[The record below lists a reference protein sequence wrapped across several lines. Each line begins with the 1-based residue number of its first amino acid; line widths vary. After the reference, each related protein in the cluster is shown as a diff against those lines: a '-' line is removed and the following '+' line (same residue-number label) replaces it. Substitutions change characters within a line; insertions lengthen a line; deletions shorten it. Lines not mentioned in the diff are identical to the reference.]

1 MNHMLSAIKLRRIIT
16 SNLNIKSDCPINIIP
31 APSFPQIGVETSA
44 FDFYDDFF
52 SCLVFRRSDG
62 HFLLCN
68 FLLSNGV

>member
-44 FDFYDDFF
+44 FDFYDILTPHTVVVNFF
-52 SCLVFRRSDG
+52 IK
-62 HFLLCN
+62 FLKQQTVLK
-68 FLLSNGV
+68 L